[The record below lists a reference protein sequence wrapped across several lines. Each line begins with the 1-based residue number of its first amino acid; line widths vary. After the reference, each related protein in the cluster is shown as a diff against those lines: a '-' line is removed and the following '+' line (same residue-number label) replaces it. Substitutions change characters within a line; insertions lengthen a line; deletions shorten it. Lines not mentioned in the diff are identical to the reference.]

1 MARVEIRHKCV
12 TMARNSARRDSCARE
27 TGISVFIK
35 RYYGR
40 YRLLAVAV
48 SGKQRACRELFAEA
62 QRMAA
67 EDLKRW
73 NRRRYWRR
81 LARVHRVKCGHRMA
95 VSWYYKMLKECGLD
109 GAKVK
114 DIAGRYESGEFVGRG
129 VVGKGIIGDG
139 IIGDGIIRDGI
150 IGDGII
156 GRGSVRKVSVG
167 DGIIGKGSVR
177 KVSVGNGGVW
187 NGSVGRMAVG
197 RGVAGVRFVGRVEVG
212 KRGESGRVVM

>member
-40 YRLLAVAV
+40 YRLLAVVV
-48 SGKQRACRELFAEA
+48 SGKQRACRELFAVA

-109 GAKVK
+109 GEKVK
-114 DIAGRYESGEFVGRG
+114 DIAGRYESGEFVRRG

-139 IIGDGIIRDGI
+139 II
-150 IGDGII
+150 
-156 GRGSVRKVSVG
+156 G

-212 KRGESGRVVM
+212 KRRESGRVVM